1 MSSVSSIV
9 HPRCTFCDKQL
20 ETCELFV
27 EHREALHPKC
37 ELCNKVFKNKEL
49 FDAHYVSCKEIYD
62 KKCVEITN
70 REMLKMEKRKIL
82 KTEQEQKIKEQNDF
96 FEQYKGIIDRD
107 YKPSMTHIEVA
118 NLMFD
123 IIKRL
128 RGYDNDQQYEINEAE
143 LCGGYYN
150 DDKFIDIDNIIERIQ
165 AYITEKFV

>member
-1 MSSVSSIV
+1 MLIMFHV
-9 HPRCTFCDKQL
+9 R
-20 ETCELFV
+20 
-27 EHREALHPKC
+27 
-37 ELCNKVFKNKEL
+37 
-49 FDAHYVSCKEIYD
+49 

-70 REMLKMEKRKIL
+70 REMQKKKKKRKIL